1 MIRILIADDH
11 AIVRAGLRQFIA
23 DQPDMEV
30 TGEAASGSE
39 ALGYVKGRQVDLVL
53 SDCRMPG
60 MSGPELLLGIR
71 AVLAESFELDSAEIR
86 ILHWARLH

>member
-30 TGEAASGSE
+30 TGEAATGSRRSSSC
-39 ALGYVKGRQVDLVL
+39 A
-53 SDCRMPG
+53 
-60 MSGPELLLGIR
+60 
-71 AVLAESFELDSAEIR
+71 
-86 ILHWARLH
+86 ARSSTSCCSTSRCPTATASTR